1 MLSGPSF
8 PTFLREAIAMRT
20 PFRRSLVTLLSCAWI
35 ALTPL
40 AEAATTAT
48 GKTATTKSASVH
60 VVKRKAAASKPV
72 AVKRKVVASKSVAV
86 KRKAVRSAPQRV
98 VSKSVSTRKTVVYAK
113 KAAPKAIVAKA
124 ASRKTVAHAGRT
136 TRRHKVAR
144 VARPAAALAAGGALA
159 YAGHAYSR
167 DQAAPLRLSSHSA
180 MVVDLDSDQVLFADK
195 PDTVRPIASISKLM
209 TAVVTLDAQL
219 PMEEVIPVVIHDTK
233 ELQGV
238 YSRVRVNSEISR
250 KEMLRLALMSSEN
263 RAAAA
268 LAHNYP
274 GGHARFVEA
283 MNAKARALGMT
294 STHYVEPTGLSEH
307 NVSTARDLVR
317 LLRAARQYPMIR
329 ELSTTPSK
337 TATFQHPSYVL
348 GFNNTNPLTRN
359 PAWRIEVTKTGFIN
373 EAGHCLALLA
383 HVQNRPV
390 AMVLLDTTGKHSH
403 IGDATRVRRWLET
416 GRASPVPAAAQSLDR
431 TGSMTADR

>member
-1 MLSGPSF
+1 
-8 PTFLREAIAMRT
+8 MRT
-20 PFRRSLVTLLSCAWI
+20 LFRTSIFTLLSCAWI

-40 AEAATTAT
+40 AEAAAPAAS
-48 GKTATTKSASVH
+48 KTATAKPAVAHT
-60 VVKRKAAASKPV
+60 VKHKAATAAKPAASKPAV
-72 AVKRKVVASKSVAV
+72 AHRSTHKAAKSA
-86 KRKAVRSAPQRV
+86 A
-98 VSKSVSTRKTVVYAK
+98 TRKTVVYTGKSGRKVVASAGK
-113 KAAPKAIVAKA
+113 TSARKA
-124 ASRKTVAHAGRT
+124 VAHAGKSS
-136 TRRHKVAR
+136 RRHR
-144 VARPAAALAAGGALA
+144 VARGAALAAGAGAAA
-159 YAGHAYSR
+159 YGVHAASQDR
-167 DQAAPLRLSSHSA
+167 PGPLRLSSNSA
-180 MVVDLDSDQVLFADK
+180 MVVDLDNDQVLFADK

-209 TAVVTLDAQL
+209 TAVVTLDANL
-219 PMEEVIPVVIHDTK
+219 PMDEIIPVTIHDTK

-238 YSRVRVNSEISR
+238 YSRVRVGSLISR

-263 RAAAA
+263 RAASA

-274 GGHARFVEA
+274 GGHERFVAA

-317 LLRAARQYPMIR
+317 LLKAARQYPMIH

-337 TATFQHPSYVL
+337 TATFQNPNYVL

-359 PAWRIEVTKTGFIN
+359 PGWDIEVTKTGFIN
-373 EAGHCLALLA
+373 EAGHCLALLTR
-383 HVQNRPV
+383 VQHRPV

-416 GRASPVPAAAQSLDR
+416 GKSSAVPAAAQSFDR
-431 TGSMTADR
+431 APAMAGGTSAE

>member
-1 MLSGPSF
+1 
-8 PTFLREAIAMRT
+8 MRT
-20 PFRRSLVTLLSCAWI
+20 SFRSSLVTLLSCAWI
-35 ALTPL
+35 ALTPP
-40 AEAATTAT
+40 AEAATQHA
-48 GKTATTKSASVH
+48 GKTKPVASHTVKHKTVAKS
-60 VVKRKAAASKPV
+60 AASKRV
-72 AVKRKVVASKSVAV
+72 
-86 KRKAVRSAPQRV
+86 AVRSARKAVAAKP
-98 VSKSVSTRKTVVYAK
+98 STRQHVVYGKSGHKVVAAK
-113 KAAPKAIVAKA
+113 GAARKA
-124 ASRKTVAHAGRT
+124 VAHKALAHAPRAS
-136 TRRHKVAR
+136 RRHKLAR
-144 VARPAAALAAGGALA
+144 VARPAAALAAGGAAAAYGSHALA
-159 YAGHAYSR
+159 R
-167 DQAAPLRLSSHSA
+167 DPGPLRLSSHSA

-209 TAVVTLDAQL
+209 TAVVTLDANL
-219 PMEEVIPVVIHDTK
+219 PMDEVIPVVIHDTH

-263 RAAAA
+263 RAASA

-274 GGHARFVEA
+274 GGHERFVEA

-337 TATFQHPSYVL
+337 TATFQHPNYVL

-373 EAGHCLALLA
+373 EAGHCLALLT

-416 GRASPVPAAAQSLDR
+416 GRSAAVPAAAQSFDR
-431 TGSMTADR
+431 ATTSR